1 MTIAQLTPQACLE
14 QAFARLERLEPGFEH
29 RNGQREMAALWADAL
44 ERRGV
49 LAVEAPTGI
58 GKSLAYLLPAILLRS
73 RGSGPIIVSTH
84 TKALQDQLLTR
95 DVPLALRAAGV
106 TMRVVSLKGR
116 SSYLCRRRAHARL
129 AQRRIALTPAGD
141 VGVDEGALGRLED
154 WVERTRTGEIE
165 ELAERGI
172 HLAPSLLA
180 EITSDP
186 FTCAAGGCEAASGCF
201 AKAARRDAKRADLI
215 VVNHALLLSD
225 PGFRSTLLAE
235 SGALILDEAHHLERV
250 AREQQG
256 VSLGVQ
262 DLARLA
268 ARTDAKK
275 GALRYLKRALRRG
288 RADAAAAAIEAVDRA
303 IRPVLAHGVALARDL
318 EGLLSPGV
326 PAVLW
331 PRGVD
336 VASVSPVALDA
347 LLEAMAAV
355 TRGLGRAADAAE
367 AEGGAALRPGPLAQ
381 DALAEA
387 RGRLAQWIEAEQ
399 ALRALARVE
408 ERGVAFYVDRDERG
422 SARLNRRPLQIGD
435 SLRGALFGLSERT
448 LLTSATLGPG
458 ESLASTLSALGLSP
472 DDVAA
477 ERLPS
482 PFPLERQVA
491 TLVLDGP
498 EPGDPAFVAS
508 LAELV
513 VGLTT
518 AHRRNTLVL
527 FTSYQ
532 MLEDLAARVR
542 APLAAAG
549 IPLLAQ
555 VPGGA
560 AAPLAHEF
568 RSGGASVLLGTAS
581 FWEGVD
587 FPGEALE
594 VLVIARLPFP
604 VPTDPLVAARSER
617 IAEDGGDPFRELMM
631 PEALLR
637 FRQGVGRLIRTAT
650 DRGAVVVV
658 DPRIVRASYGARFVA
673 ALPARPRVTGSV
685 SEITEAVGAWLA

>member
-1 MTIAQLTPQACLE
+1 
-14 QAFARLERLEPGFEH
+14 
-29 RNGQREMAALWADAL
+29 
-44 ERRGV
+44 
-49 LAVEAPTGI
+49 
-58 GKSLAYLLPAILLRS
+58 
-73 RGSGPIIVSTH
+73 
-84 TKALQDQLLTR
+84 
-95 DVPLALRAAGV
+95 
-106 TMRVVSLKGR
+106 
-116 SSYLCRRRAHARL
+116 
-129 AQRRIALTPAGD
+129 
-141 VGVDEGALGRLED
+141 
-154 WVERTRTGEIE
+154 
-165 ELAERGI
+165 
-172 HLAPSLLA
+172 
-180 EITSDP
+180 
-186 FTCAAGGCEAASGCF
+186 
-201 AKAARRDAKRADLI
+201 
-215 VVNHALLLSD
+215 
-225 PGFRSTLLAE
+225 
-235 SGALILDEAHHLERV
+235 
-250 AREQQG
+250 
-256 VSLGVQ
+256 
-262 DLARLA
+262 
-268 ARTDAKK
+268 
-275 GALRYLKRALRRG
+275 
-288 RADAAAAAIEAVDRA
+288 
-303 IRPVLAHGVALARDL
+303 
-318 EGLLSPGV
+318 
-326 PAVLW
+326 
-331 PRGVD
+331 
-336 VASVSPVALDA
+336 
-347 LLEAMAAV
+347 
-355 TRGLGRAADAAE
+355 
-367 AEGGAALRPGPLAQ
+367 
-381 DALAEA
+381 
-387 RGRLAQWIEAEQ
+387 
-399 ALRALARVE
+399 
-408 ERGVAFYVDRDERG
+408 
-422 SARLNRRPLQIGD
+422 
-435 SLRGALFGLSERT
+435 
-448 LLTSATLGPG
+448 
-458 ESLASTLSALGLSP
+458 
-472 DDVAA
+472 
-477 ERLPS
+477 
-482 PFPLERQVA
+482 VA